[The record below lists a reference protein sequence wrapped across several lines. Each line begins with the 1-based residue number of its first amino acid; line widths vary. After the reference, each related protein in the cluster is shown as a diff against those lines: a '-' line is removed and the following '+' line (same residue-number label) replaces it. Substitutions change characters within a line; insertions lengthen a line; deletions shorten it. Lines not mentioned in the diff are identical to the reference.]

1 MKRQL
6 PWLIAMPLAVVG
18 TLTGHSVGYAAAV
31 PDAHERA
38 HVLASSGHGYLQ
50 YAPLVLALCGAL
62 AALGFVA
69 HTLAAF
75 RGRDAGGGSR
85 VKLVAAVAPAAFVL
99 QELIERYLHDGHLHW
114 EFVGSAPFLLG
125 LAMQVP
131 FALLAAAIAYALATT
146 AQRVAAAIRAARLP
160 RPRITALT
168 FLSWLSVDLPPEAVL
183 ARGHAGRGPPLL
195 A

>member
-1 MKRQL
+1 
-6 PWLIAMPLAVVG
+6 MPLAVVG
-18 TLTGHSVGYAAAV
+18 TLTGHSVGYLAAV

-38 HVLASSGHGYLQ
+38 HVLASTGHGYLH

-69 HTLAAF
+69 HALAAF
-75 RGRDAGGGSR
+75 RGRDAGGGTP

-114 EFVGSAPFLLG
+114 ELVASAPFLLG

-168 FLSWLSVDLPPEAVL
+168 FLSRLSVDLPPEPVL